1 MLEKQTLDLYKM
13 PINKNTIK
21 TLKSKDKYKLFKFRL
36 YGSNLKEHNL
46 ILRML
51 DILPGIEIEHIK
63 ILSGNNIFDQLVS
76 KTMFRTAKNLESVL
90 YFEPDKRKIIPEPY
104 RYVSSINRV
113 SRYDMRN
120 YCEKTDFICIDE
132 FNRDL
137 NID

>member
-21 TLKSKDKYKLFKFRL
+21 TLKSMDKYKLFKFRL

-51 DILPGIEIEHIK
+51 DIFPGIEIEHIK
-63 ILSGNNIFDQLVS
+63 ILSGNNIFDQLANKS
-76 KTMFRTAKNLESVL
+76 MFRTAKNLESVL
-90 YFEPDKRKIIPEPY
+90 HFEPDKRKNSPETY
-104 RYVSSINRV
+104 RYVSSIDRV